1 MIETKEKLVT
11 TDQGVEL
18 PKEDCTWSDIQ
29 GVWISDDDVV
39 RCHDGQPMTEEYRDD
54 YYQIC
59 EDTGDWHH
67 QDDTWYD
74 EVAETCYSDN
84 EDLTVSYCGTTAHED
99 SFSESHEYHYVD
111 RGLARGQYVYCDQAT
126 YCEDIDE
133 YVHEDDAHWC
143 ENDDCS
149 YYDEDM
155 CGGGND
161 VVNSYHSSSR
171 FIENHNYGFNKSPF
185 SIGFE
190 VEKTEFDTK
199 YGTADSQGDEVGEY
213 SFFAGFETDSS
224 CGVEAVSHVFPLS
237 PVRSKWRSEVF
248 RMIDEAADIINSD
261 ADISCGG
268 HITVSMSKD
277 GYEGDAYDVVN
288 DLKPK
293 LALMYALYRFR
304 LKRSYCRNNKS
315 IKKEDN
321 AKYSPVNVKTGG
333 RIEFRL
339 PSRVASVEQLK
350 LRYDFV
356 YSMFHYT
363 FNEPAAFDDF
373 LFYTRH
379 IVSRMYKG
387 DEDKVNKIHAYAR
400 EFRKYLASEE
410 VSPTI
415 EQFINPTNDN

>member
-1 MIETKEKLVT
+1 MIETKEELVT
-11 TDQGVEL
+11 TDQGVVR
-18 PKEDCTWSDIQ
+18 PKEECTYSDVQ
-29 GVWISDDDVV
+29 GVWIETDEVV
-39 RCHDGQPMTEEYRDD
+39 TCSEGEPMTEDYRND
-54 YYQIC
+54 YYSLC

-67 QDDTWYD
+67 QDDTWWD
-74 EVAETCYSDN
+74 EVAEVNYSDN
-84 EDLTVSYCGTTAHED
+84 ENPVESYCGTIAHDD
-99 SFSESHEYHYVD
+99 SFCESYNYMWVE
-111 RGLARGQYVYCDQAT
+111 RGRADGQYVHTDDVE

-133 YVHEDDAHWC
+133 SVHSDDAHWC
-143 ENDDCS
+143 DVNECS
-149 YYDEDM
+149 YYDSDN
-155 CGGGND
+155 CGGGAD
-161 VVNSYHSSSR
+161 RINSYHSSSR
-171 FIENHNYGFNKSPF
+171 LIENHNYLFNKSPF

-199 YGTADSQGDEVGEY
+199 YGTACSQGDEVGEY

-224 CGVEAVSHVFPLS
+224 CGVEGVTHVFPLS

-248 RMIDEAADIINSD
+248 RMMDEAADIINSD
-261 ADISCGG
+261 TDVNCGG

-277 GYEGDAYDVVN
+277 GYDGDAYDVVN

-304 LKRSYCRNNKS
+304 LKRSYCRHNKS

-321 AKYSPVNVKTGG
+321 AKYSPVNVKGGG

-363 FNEPAAFDDF
+363 FNEPCSFDDF
-373 LFYTRH
+373 LLYTRH
-379 IVSRMYKG
+379 IVSKMYKG
-387 DEDKVNKIHAYAR
+387 DEGKVSRVHAYAR